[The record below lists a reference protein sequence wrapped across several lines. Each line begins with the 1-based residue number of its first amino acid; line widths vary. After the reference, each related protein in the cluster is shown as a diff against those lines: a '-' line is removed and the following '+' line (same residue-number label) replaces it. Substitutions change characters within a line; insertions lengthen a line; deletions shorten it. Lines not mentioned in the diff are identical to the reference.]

1 VLFAGPAFGDE
12 RANLFAAADVFVHPS
27 RWEGQSLSVL
37 AAAAAGKPCL
47 ITRQAD
53 PMGQLERAEAAIV
66 VDPTVS
72 SIAGGLRRAAMLL
85 EQERQTMGEHAR
97 QVADAHFNWRSIAE
111 TLADRYRSALENAR
125 VPHLDQTSRQLQ
137 S

>member
-1 VLFAGPAFGDE
+1 
-12 RANLFAAADVFVHPS
+12 
-27 RWEGQSLSVL
+27 
-37 AAAAAGKPCL
+37 
-47 ITRQAD
+47 
-53 PMGQLERAEAAIV
+53 
-66 VDPTVS
+66 
-72 SIAGGLRRAAMLL
+72 
-85 EQERQTMGEHAR
+85 MGEHAR